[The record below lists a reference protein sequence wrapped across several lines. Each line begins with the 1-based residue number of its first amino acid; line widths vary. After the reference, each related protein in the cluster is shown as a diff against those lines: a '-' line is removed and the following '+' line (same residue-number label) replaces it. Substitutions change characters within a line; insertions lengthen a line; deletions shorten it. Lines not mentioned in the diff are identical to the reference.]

1 MDFLIYFILH
11 IMRVLKEEL
20 TISSISIY
28 EDFVDFPEHFI
39 NYIDIFR
46 LSLGIEFEIQL
57 KDEYLNSKE
66 IQKEIKDYINKK
78 YNSFKVTFTESQL
91 PF

>member
-1 MDFLIYFILH
+1 
-11 IMRVLKEEL
+11 MRVLKEEL

-28 EDFVDFPEHFI
+28 EDFADFPEHFI

-46 LSLGIEFEIQL
+46 FSLGIEFEIQL
-57 KDEYLNSKE
+57 KEEYLNSKK
-66 IQKEIKDYINKK
+66 IQKEIKEYIKNK
-78 YNSFKVTFTESQL
+78 YSGFKVTFTSTQF

>member
-1 MDFLIYFILH
+1 
-11 IMRVLKEEL
+11 MRVLKEEL

-28 EDFVDFPEHFI
+28 EDFADFPEHFI
-39 NYIDIFR
+39 DYIDIFR
-46 LSLGIEFEIQL
+46 FSLGTEFEIQL
-57 KDEYLNSKE
+57 KEEYLNSKE

-78 YNSFKVTFTESQL
+78 YKYFKVTFTSSQF

>member
-1 MDFLIYFILH
+1 
-11 IMRVLKEEL
+11 MRVLKEEL
-20 TISSISIY
+20 IVSSISIY
-28 EDFVDFPEHFI
+28 EDFPDFPQHFI

-46 LSLGIEFEIQL
+46 FSLGIEFEIQL
-57 KDEYLNSKE
+57 KEQYLNSKE

-78 YNSFKVTFTESQL
+78 YNCFKVVFTESQL